1 MIIIEEKK
9 RIPSKKALDEVEACD
24 VHIFEPDAYSEH
36 RRKTEA
42 NEED

>member
-24 VHIFEPDAYSEH
+24 VHIFEPKQQGLRLKKYKDRYS
-36 RRKTEA
+36 
-42 NEED
+42 